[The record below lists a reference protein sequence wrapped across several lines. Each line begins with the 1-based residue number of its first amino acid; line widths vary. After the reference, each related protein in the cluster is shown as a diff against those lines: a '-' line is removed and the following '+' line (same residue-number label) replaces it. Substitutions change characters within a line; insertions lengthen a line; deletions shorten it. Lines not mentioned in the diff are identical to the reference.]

1 MKDGLIWSG
10 VTRDCLK
17 CMGKVSVDKETL
29 TMVVIIGKIV
39 AETCFRRKGDRVEV
53 TLFIRR
59 GMQEFSDFVNRC
71 RRK

>member
-1 MKDGLIWSG
+1 
-10 VTRDCLK
+10 
-17 CMGKVSVDKETL
+17 MGKVPVDRERFI
-29 TMVVIIGKIV
+29 MVLIIGRIV
-39 AETCFRRKGDRVEV
+39 AETCFRRKVGNRVEV